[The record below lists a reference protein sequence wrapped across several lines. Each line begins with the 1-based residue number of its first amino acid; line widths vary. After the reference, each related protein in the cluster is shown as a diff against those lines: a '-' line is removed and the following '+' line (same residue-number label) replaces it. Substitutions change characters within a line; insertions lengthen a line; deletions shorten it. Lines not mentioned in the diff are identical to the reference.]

1 MLNKA
6 HHNSLNNSNHSNH
19 HHHHR
24 SNRSS
29 PAVHNHNG
37 TNQYFDSNNYLQ
49 TPIATPVSLS
59 SIQCSAYFIHRV
71 DLDNYTVFTLK
82 QTVDS
87 IVSGRK
93 SKG

>member
-1 MLNKA
+1 MLNKV

-24 SNRSS
+24 SHRSS
-29 PAVHNHNG
+29 PALPIHNG
-37 TNQYFDSNNYLQ
+37 TNQYLDSHNYLQ
-49 TPIATPVSLS
+49 TPVSLS

-82 QTVDS
+82 QTVDN